1 MTRRNAG
8 RPNAGRPNAGRP
20 PAGAKR
26 TAGSGDGSVPRP
38 VPAVLPSPPDPTP
51 PNLRVQLPYFAAR
64 IAVLVMVLVVL
75 LILGVNPVLALLSGL
90 VIAGVLTYPLG
101 RMQRRA
107 AERAT
112 GRPVSKPAAPSDN
125 PRS

>member
-1 MTRRNAG
+1 M
-8 RPNAGRPNAGRP
+8 
-20 PAGAKR
+20 
-26 TAGSGDGSVPRP
+26 PRP
-38 VPAVLPSPPDPTP
+38 VPAARRSPPEPAAPDRTAPDPTP

-107 AERAT
+107 AERAA
-112 GRPVSKPAAPSDN
+112 GRPVGKPAAPSDN

>member
-1 MTRRNAG
+1 M
-8 RPNAGRPNAGRP
+8 
-20 PAGAKR
+20 
-26 TAGSGDGSVPRP
+26 PRP
-38 VPAVLPSPPDPTP
+38 VPAARRSPPEPAAPDRTAPDRTAPDRTP

-107 AERAT
+107 AERAA
-112 GRPVSKPAAPSDN
+112 GRPVGKPAAPSDN